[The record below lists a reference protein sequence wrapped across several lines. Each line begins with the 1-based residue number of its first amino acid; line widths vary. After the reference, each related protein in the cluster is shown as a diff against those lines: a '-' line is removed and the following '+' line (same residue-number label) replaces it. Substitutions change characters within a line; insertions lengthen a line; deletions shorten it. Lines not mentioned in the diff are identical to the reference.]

1 MKNFFFVLV
10 FLGCSIMAYQSKAQ
24 SGSPSSPPPKW
35 WCTQITFS
43 GQGVTTNSYGSV
55 PFSWNNQP
63 VAAQNMGAG
72 FGNLP
77 PLDLA
82 TTITSNGQVGEA
94 SINNLSVTLTYEW
107 TTFPGNPPSPQ
118 PPPLNLLV
126 TPKAL
131 VSLMYY
137 NTEYVT
143 WSGIKLDDGFSYY
156 DALSETLNS
165 KQMTGKH
172 ILYRYDPSGIIT
184 ITLPVMQASSQASM
198 FLPMISDQIHAQCA
212 VNTRLDTRSVLIA
225 APQTYYKG
233 PNNTRLPNTRA
244 PDGTMYGDTV
254 IPDDS
259 ESNSQS
265 YQAVYAG
272 QWGLNPNTGQYVP
285 NQYHWYS
292 SLKQDAQSG
301 SFTCVPKQNISPLNE
316 TYTSSDFSST
326 GGSDS
331 SSLPTDHIFIDVI
344 DGYDGAHATA
354 NFYMRFHPMFD
365 NFVETQCIRHPL
377 PTNGPTK
384 EMDRAGTYGEWSLVA
399 SFVNGSD
406 VPQNFSRTVSIS
418 PSLTVTAS
426 TEISGEVG
434 FDIEDFNAKVSRK
447 IGDTVGKTVQ
457 VTYTVTVSATVPAH
471 NVVDVF
477 AAPLADEYQGTYD
490 LYGSDGYQGTYTW
503 SALKPYG
510 GLHGAYATV
519 QRY

>member
-10 FLGCSIMAYQSKAQ
+10 FLGCSIMADQSKAQ
-24 SGSPSSPPPKW
+24 SGPPSSPQPQW
-35 WCTQITFS
+35 WCIDVSCTGS
-43 GQGVTTNSYGSV
+43 GSVSNSYGSSSFPWV
-55 PFSWNNQP
+55 VDST
-63 VAAQNMGAG
+63 ALAQMGAG
-72 FGNLP
+72 YGSFSP
-77 PLDLA
+77 APA
-82 TTITSNGQVGEA
+82 TTVVPNDGITGQASQNG
-94 SINNLSVTLTYEW
+94 SVTFTYEW
-107 TTFPGNPPSPQ
+107 TTFPGDPPVPN
-118 PPPLNLLV
+118 PPPLCLLV
-126 TPKAL
+126 NPTAGVDLNWIDPSISWTL
-131 VSLMYY
+131 DSLD
-137 NTEYVT
+137 N
-143 WSGIKLDDGFSYY
+143 GFKYY
-156 DALSETLNS
+156 DPISVTPTM
-165 KQMTGKH
+165 QMMTGKH
-172 ILYRYDPSGIIT
+172 LFYRNDPSGVVT
-184 ITLPVMQASSQASM
+184 ITLPTMTASSHVNDYS
-198 FLPMISDQIHAQCA
+198 FNGSVQIDAWYN
-212 VNTRLDTRSVLIA
+212 VLTSVDTRSVLIT

-233 PNNTRLPNTRA
+233 PNNTRLPNKRA

-272 QWGLNPNTGQYVP
+272 KWGLNPNTGQYVP

-377 PTNGPTK
+377 PTNGPTQ
-384 EMDRAGTYGEWSLVA
+384 EMDQAGTYGEWSLMA
-399 SFVNGSD
+399 SFVNDSD
-406 VPQNFSRTVSIS
+406 VPQNFSRTISIS

-471 NVVDVF
+471 NIVDVF

-510 GLHGAYATV
+510 GSHGAYATV